1 MIIDKF
7 NTEQMKIFF
16 FYSPVQELMTSL
28 HVISNPAHHPTTR
41 DWARHKYQSLSEDLR
56 REIDFFGEQYADW
69 FFIIDVMLTIAER
82 AYPDQLS
89 VEEAVDRMMNMDSF
103 EFANIFLG
111 LSAFEYSPEL
121 LERWIKNPESITD
134 EELGVQS
141 HFLSKENVTYFLKDI
156 DGMKRRLKW
165 TILEYWKECFEK
177 EWPDIRDYFESV
189 VRKEELILQS
199 GKYID
204 YIENLH
210 PDLSIEDEAVVFHKS
225 PDYSVPIHK
234 IKKLIIILS
243 VFTTPHLSGNFVGD
257 TLDIAKNLNFHSV
270 KIRQDVPA
278 QMYNI
283 IYSISDTT
291 RIKIV
296 KILWNSDATTKEL
309 SEVLELSPSTIS
321 LHLKILKDADL
332 VDTNKIKKY
341 VYYRLK
347 KEVFLT
353 LQKSMIDYFEY

>member
-1 MIIDKF
+1 MIVDKF
-7 NTEQMKIFF
+7 NTEQIKVFF

-28 HVISNPAHHPTTR
+28 HVMSNPAHHPTTR
-41 DWARHKYQSLSEDLR
+41 DWAKHKYQSLSEDLR

-82 AYPDQLS
+82 AYPEKLT
-89 VEEAVDRMMNMDSF
+89 VEEAVDRMMEMDNY

-111 LSAFEYSPEL
+111 LSAFEYSPNL
-121 LERWIKNPESITD
+121 LKKWIENPESITD
-134 EELGVQS
+134 EELGVQT
-141 HFLSKENVTYFLKDI
+141 HFLSKENAAYFLKDI
-156 DGMKRRLKW
+156 SGMKRRLKW
-165 TILEYWKECFEK
+165 TILQYWQECFQK
-177 EWPDIRDYFESV
+177 EWPDIEDYFESV
-189 VRKEELILQS
+189 IRKEELTLQS

-204 YIENLH
+204 YIEKLH
-210 PDLSIEDEAVVFHKS
+210 PDLSIEDNEIIFHKD
-225 PDYSVPIHK
+225 PDYSIPIKK
-234 IKKLIIILS
+234 IKKLIIVLS

-270 KIRQDVPA
+270 KIREDVPSE
-278 QMYNI
+278 MFNI
-283 IYSISDTT
+283 LYAVNDTT
-291 RIKIV
+291 RIKMM

-332 VDTNKIKKY
+332 VESNKIKKY

-347 KEVFLT
+347 KEAFTT
-353 LQKSMIDYFEY
+353 LQDDLIGYFEY